1 VCLPQPRGE
10 DKDKDEKEKRKRE
23 EGERKERRK
32 KLKKNV
38 GMAILTFYDI
48 NRIGEAVLPNVFQN
62 GSTPPEKPLHQ
73 RSRSR
78 SRFQRSRSP
87 AKHALRCE
95 RIFYA
100 LPLSLYNQKL
110 PTRRRLREFSSFLCV
125 CGVEDD
131 DDAASEVQ
139 QRARGRV

>member
-1 VCLPQPRGE
+1 V
-10 DKDKDEKEKRKRE
+10 
-23 EGERKERRK
+23 
-32 KLKKNV
+32 
-38 GMAILTFYDI
+38 
-48 NRIGEAVLPNVFQN
+48 
-62 GSTPPEKPLHQ
+62 
-73 RSRSR
+73 
-78 SRFQRSRSP
+78 RFQAWAALNRSFLESMVLLS
-87 AKHALRCE
+87 LRKTYIFILSRLGCE

-100 LPLSLYNQKL
+100 LPLSFYNQKL